1 MGPKDNS
8 IAARFKLESSC
19 AKCPLHFLS
28 SRASLM
34 FVLAS
39 LLWSSPAIGQTGER
53 ASRIKSDE
61 RVLFFPTAARLS
73 DDGTTWIVPIHG
85 WIFEPEKD
93 GLLRRAAVWKIR
105 DVLGIDA
112 DEPATPIFDRRV
124 GWFLVDNERGKRI
137 GIRIAG
143 KECTLAESGADGHF
157 AGIVRVPAKTVGGL
171 ATGGRLRFNAITQ
184 SDDDRQFRGMAHL
197 VSPTGISVI
206 SDIDDTIKIS
216 EVTDK
221 KRLIL
226 NTFFRPFRAAPGMAE
241 VYQEWARKG
250 VQFHFV
256 SCSPY
261 QLYEPL
267 SQFATEAEFPAAT
280 YHLKRFRLKDSTFL
294 KLFADPVEAKV
305 KTIEALL
312 RGYPKRK
319 FILVGDSGEKDP
331 EAYGI
336 LARSHP
342 DQVVRIYIR
351 DVTGEPA
358 DARRYLDAFK
368 SVPAARWAVFRDPAT
383 LRLPSSD

>member
-1 MGPKDNS
+1 
-8 IAARFKLESSC
+8 
-19 AKCPLHFLS
+19 
-28 SRASLM
+28 M

-39 LLWSSPAIGQTGER
+39 LFWGSTAIGQTSES

-93 GLLRRAAVWKIR
+93 DLLRRAAVWRIR
-105 DVLGIDA
+105 DVLGLDA

-143 KECTLAESGADGHF
+143 QACTLAASGADGHF
-157 AGIVRVPAKTVGGL
+157 AGIVHVPVESVGGVR
-171 ATGGRLRFNAITQ
+171 TSGRLPFKAITQ
-184 SDDDRQFRGMAHL
+184 SGDDREFRSMAHL
-197 VSPTGISVI
+197 VSPSGISVI

-216 EVTDK
+216 EVADK
-221 KRLIL
+221 KKLLL
-226 NTFFRPFRAAPGMAE
+226 NTFFRPYRAAPGMAK
-241 VYQEWARKG
+241 VYREWAEKG

-267 SQFATEAEFPAAT
+267 SQFAAEAGFPAAT

-294 KLFADPVEAKV
+294 KLFADPVETKV
-305 KTIEALL
+305 KTIATLL
-312 RGYPKRK
+312 RRYPKRK

-336 LARSHP
+336 LARRHP

-351 DVTGEPA
+351 DVSGESA
-358 DARRYLDAFK
+358 DAPRYLDAFM
-368 SVPAARWAVFRDPAT
+368 SVPADRWAVFRDPAT
-383 LRLPSSD
+383 LRLPNSD

>member
-1 MGPKDNS
+1 MVPKDNS
-8 IAARFKLESSC
+8 IAARLKLESSHV
-19 AKCPLHFLS
+19 KCPLHFLS
-28 SRASLM
+28 SRAGLM

-39 LLWSSPAIGQTGER
+39 LFWGSSAIGQTGER

-93 GLLRRAAVWKIR
+93 DLLRRAAVWKIR

-112 DEPATPIFDRRV
+112 DEPATPVFDRRI

-143 KECTLAESGADGHF
+143 QECTLAESGADGHF
-157 AGIVRVPAKTVGGL
+157 AGIVRVPAESIARTP
-171 ATGGRLRFNAITQ
+171 ADGRLPFKAITQ
-184 SDDDRQFRGMAHL
+184 PGDDREFRGVAHL
-197 VSPTGISVI
+197 VGPTGISVI

-221 KRLIL
+221 KRLVL
-226 NTFFRPFRAAPGMAE
+226 NTFFRAFRPAPGMAE
-241 VYQEWARKG
+241 VYREWTQEG

-267 SQFATEAEFPAAT
+267 SQFAAEAGFPAAT

-305 KTIEALL
+305 KMISALL

-319 FILVGDSGEKDP
+319 FVLVGDSGEKDP

-342 DQVVRIYIR
+342 DQVVMICIR

-358 DARRYLDAFK
+358 DAPRYLDAFK
-368 SVPAARWAVFRDPAT
+368 SVPAEQWAVFRDTAT